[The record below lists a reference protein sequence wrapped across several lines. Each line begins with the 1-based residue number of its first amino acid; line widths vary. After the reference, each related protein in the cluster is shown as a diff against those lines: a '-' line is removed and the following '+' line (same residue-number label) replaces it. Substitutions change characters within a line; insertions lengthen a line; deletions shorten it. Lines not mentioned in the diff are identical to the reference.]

1 VIGRFEKDELVY
13 VKGHNIKVIN
23 NLIVKGFRR
32 DCYTLMRT
40 AKSGGTYYVSYWK
53 GFVNKQNKNINLNH
67 GSGKMVKEEI
77 ITREKVDFRLKP
89 IEERLN
95 DVASKQYLQKERI
108 EKLEGLDLS
117 KYLKREDEVDE
128 IIDKRIANLLE
139 ISSKL
144 KGLNFHKREA
154 IIEYLAKKAG
164 VSKGNLNKVI
174 ETFEKYLDKIL

>member
-1 VIGRFEKDELVY
+1 MDNEIEYE
-13 VKGHNIKVIN
+13 I
-23 NLIVKGFRR
+23 
-32 DCYTLMRT
+32 
-40 AKSGGTYYVSYWK
+40 
-53 GFVNKQNKNINLNH
+53 QNKNINLNH

-174 ETFEKYLDKIL
+174 ETFEKYLDKILWGNFKA